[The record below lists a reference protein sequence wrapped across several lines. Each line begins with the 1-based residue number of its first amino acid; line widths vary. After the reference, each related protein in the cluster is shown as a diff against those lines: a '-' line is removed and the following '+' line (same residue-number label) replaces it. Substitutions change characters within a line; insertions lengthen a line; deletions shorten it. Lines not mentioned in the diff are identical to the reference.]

1 MGMSPYTVNAGLGYF
16 GKKFSATVNYGRKGR
31 SLLLSAENDAYDIYE
46 NPRNVLD
53 LQLAAKFLK
62 NRLEVKFNASDL
74 LHEDYILYRNCH
86 GYIDTSGN
94 WSDVVDWTDKGMD
107 YTPGDWVI
115 SRINKGVNLSLTV
128 SYNL

>member
-1 MGMSPYTVNAGLGYF
+1 MGMSPYTVNVGLGYF
-16 GKKFSATVNYGRKGR
+16 GKQLSATVNYGRTGR
-31 SLLLSAENDAYDIYE
+31 KLFLSAQNAAWDIYE

-62 NRLEVKFNASDL
+62 ERLEVKLNASDL
-74 LHEDYILYRNCH
+74 LHEDHILYRNCH
-86 GYIDTSGN
+86 IEF
-94 WSDVVDWTDKGMD
+94 VDGQRTYPQDLTDKGMD

-128 SYNL
+128 SYQL